1 MSNFLEKPL
10 ELKKFNQK
18 KEKTYG
24 FYKFFYKKTLFNL
37 PKKYSILSK
46 ISTNYTNK
54 NAKT

>member
-1 MSNFLEKPL
+1 MVFINF
-10 ELKKFNQK
+10 FI
-18 KEKTYG
+18 
-24 FYKFFYKKTLFNL
+24 KKTLFNL